1 MYKCASIILRLL
13 GAGLTQGQDLRLG
26 GLFSDGMVLQGGK
39 YLARNWFYTP
49 VEKKIAEKSK
59 NSKEYPTFKSYD
71 ESPKLKYINIFFLK
85 S

>member
-1 MYKCASIILRLL
+1 MYKCTSIILRLL

-59 NSKEYPTFKSYD
+59 NSKEYPMNYD
-71 ESPKLKYINIFFLK
+71 ESPKLEYINIFFLK